1 MPGAWGAG
9 AEAGQQLV
17 EPSFYPRRLWDE
29 VFLLG
34 LIQDQGEVSFHGLS
48 LTLLVTSVNLLPPPG
63 FAPLIRKTV
72 TAVPSSVF
80 RDGILSQ
87 FMLGS
92 RGIEDSALSSE
103 DQNHR
108 RIHHLCPLQTK

>member
-1 MPGAWGAG
+1 MPGAGAAG

-17 EPSFYPRRLWDE
+17 EPSFHPRRLWDE

-34 LIQDQGEVSFHGLS
+34 LVQDQGEVLFHGLS

-72 TAVPSSVF
+72 TAVPSS
-80 RDGILSQ
+80 
-87 FMLGS
+87 
-92 RGIEDSALSSE
+92 SSE
-103 DQNHR
+103 MGYFLNS
-108 RIHHLCPLQTK
+108 CWAPGA